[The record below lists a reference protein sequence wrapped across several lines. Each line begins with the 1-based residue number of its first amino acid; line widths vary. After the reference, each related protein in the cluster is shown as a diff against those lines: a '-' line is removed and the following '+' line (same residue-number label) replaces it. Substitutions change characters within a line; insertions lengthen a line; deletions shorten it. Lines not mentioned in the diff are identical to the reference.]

1 MRFRFAGWGATQVF
15 EVFYECSKTPFS
27 REIPTADLY
36 PSGMLDETLGR
47 LQYAAEHQLFAVLT
61 GDCGTGKTTTVRK
74 LKDTLDESKY
84 LLLYITDSKLTPR
97 HFYNGLLAQ
106 LGQEGAF
113 YRGDARRKL
122 HNEIEVIR
130 GMRKLLLVV
139 VVDEAHLLDRE
150 MLEEVRF
157 LLNFKMDA
165 MSPLTL
171 ILVGQSELWNRL
183 ELKSF
188 TAIRQRIDL
197 RCRLSSLDRAE
208 TGGFI
213 TRQLQYAGVHKDIFT
228 EAALNE
234 IYNFSSGSPRLI
246 NKLCTN
252 CLIYGATMKH
262 RLIDDHMV
270 RLVVDGEMS

>member
-1 MRFRFAGWGATQVF
+1 MF
-15 EVFYECSKTPFS
+15 EAFYECERTPFS
-27 REIPTADLY
+27 REIPTSELY
-36 PSGMLDETLGR
+36 PSGFLEETLGR
-47 LQYAAEHQLFAVLT
+47 LCYAAEHQLFAVLT

-74 LKDTLDESKY
+74 LKDSLDESKF
-84 LLLYITDSKLTPR
+84 LLLYLTDSKLTPR
-97 HFYNGLLAQ
+97 HFYNGLLSQ

-122 HNEIEVIR
+122 HNEIEMIR
-130 GMRKLLLVV
+130 GLRKLMLVV

-165 MSPLTL
+165 MSPLSL

-188 TAIRQRIDL
+188 TAIRQRIDI
-197 RCRLSSLDRAE
+197 RCKLSSLDRAE

-213 TRQLQYAGVHKDIFT
+213 ARQLQYAGIHKEIFT
-228 EAALNE
+228 DAAIAE
-234 IYNFSSGSPRLI
+234 IFTYASGAPRLI

-252 CLIYGATMKH
+252 CLIYGATTKH

-270 RLVVDGEMS
+270 RLVIDGEMS

>member
-1 MRFRFAGWGATQVF
+1 MF
-15 EVFYECSKTPFS
+15 EAFYEFDKTPFS
-27 REIPTADLY
+27 REIPTSELY
-36 PSGMLDETLGR
+36 PSGMLEETLSR
-47 LQYAAEHQLFAVLT
+47 LKYAAEHQLFAVLT

-74 LKDTLDESKY
+74 LKDSLDESKY
-84 LLLYITDSKLTPR
+84 LILYITDSKLTPR
-97 HFYNGLLAQ
+97 HFYNGLLSQ

-122 HNEIEVIR
+122 HNEIDIIR
-130 GMRKLLLVV
+130 GMRKLMLVV
-139 VVDEAHLLDRE
+139 VVDEAHLLDKE

-165 MSPLTL
+165 MSPLAL

-183 ELKSF
+183 DLKSF
-188 TAIRQRIDL
+188 TAIRQRIDI
-197 RCRLSSLDRAE
+197 RCRLSTLDRAE

-213 TRQLQYAGVHKDIFT
+213 ARQLQYAGVSKDIFT
-228 EAALNE
+228 DAAINE
-234 IYNFSSGSPRLI
+234 IFNFSSGAPRLI

-262 RLIDDHMV
+262 RWRDDHMV
-270 RLVVDGEMS
+270 RRGLDGEMS